1 MAIEVSDD
9 TVWKAIFGT
18 IAAGI
23 SFAVGV
29 IWRGAGFEARLRAVE
44 DKAVILERLLETEAA
59 KAAETRDM
67 ARDTKTLL
75 HRLLEEIS
83 EVKDMLKGKK

>member
-44 DKAVILERLLETEAA
+44 DKAVILERLLENEAA

>member
-23 SFAVGV
+23 TFAVGV
-29 IWRGAGFEARLRAVE
+29 IWRGAGFEARLRAAE
-44 DKAVILERLLETEAA
+44 EKMVILERSQEATA
-59 KAAETRDM
+59 LKVAETRDM

-75 HRLLEEIS
+75 ERLLEEIS
-83 EVKDMLKGKK
+83 DIKSMLKGHK